1 MLDNITE
8 TLAGKKANT
17 KYSLLTSVF
26 RKPMESN
33 KLNMTLLN
41 TFLGD
46 L

>member
-8 TLAGKKANT
+8 TPAGRKANT
-17 KYSLLTSVF
+17 KYSLLTSIF
-26 RKPMESN
+26 RKPMQSN